1 MSHETIN
8 RRGEITIAAA
18 RRSTMRTYD
27 ARVVGG
33 VLLVGFGLVFFLQ
46 SMGILPALGSQ
57 FLWGLIFAAAGFA
70 FLYAFLRDREQWWA
84 LFPAMPLLGLAGLML
99 LDVLAPA
106 VSAIV
111 GGALFLGMVSLSFWL
126 VYWVRRDF
134 WWAIIPG
141 GAIATTAVIALL
153 GAIIP
158 GAETAALLLLGVGLT
173 FLVLY
178 FLPEDRGRQP
188 WAIIPGGI
196 LIIIAALTGIAFGTT
211 ARYFWPVVF
220 IAGGLFLILR
230 SRKTTSG

>member
-1 MSHETIN
+1 MKS
-8 RRGEITIAAA
+8 
-18 RRSTMRTYD
+18 YD
-27 ARVVGG
+27 ARIVGG
-33 VLLVGFGLVFFLQ
+33 ILLVGFGLVFFLQ
-46 SMGILPALGSQ
+46 SMGILPPLGSQ
-57 FLWGLIFAAAGFA
+57 FLWGLTFGAGGFA

-84 LFPAMPLLGLAGLML
+84 LFPAMPLLGLSALML
-99 LDVLAPA
+99 LNVLAP
-106 VSAIV
+106 SLSEIV

-126 VYWVRRDF
+126 VYAVRREF

-141 GAIATTAVIALL
+141 GAIATTAVVALL
-153 GAIIP
+153 ATVVP
-158 GAETAALLLLGVGLT
+158 AAETAALMLLGVGLT

-211 ARYFWPVVF
+211 ARFFWPIVF

-230 SRKTTSG
+230 SRRTTSG